1 MNEIHKFDTAQHY
14 LDLSLFHRID
24 INLYPLFVAIFE
36 QKSISRAAQSLSIS
50 QSAASHALQRLR
62 VQLEDE
68 VFIRLGNSMQPTPF
82 AEHIY
87 PVIKNALILFQNIS
101 QQKKSFDPSL
111 IKTLRVAIHDEIE
124 PLVLPKIIQHFEQID
139 QNIEFSSIKLNRN
152 TIQNDLLNQQLD
164 FIIDVESPTHD
175 SIGFQA
181 LLKDHYVICSQQSVM
196 NAEIYRSGLHIG
208 VSSRRTGTLLEDV
221 YLHRQGIHREIFLRC
236 QHYSTALKILEYNRD
251 AILTLPSAVLSH
263 LSYATNLT
271 IHSIPF
277 ELPTFTIG
285 IYWSDALIDNLR
297 YDFLKKEIISL
308 FA

>member
-111 IKTLRVAIHDEIE
+111 IKTLRIAIHDEIE

-152 TIQNDLLNQQLD
+152 TIQNYLLNQQLD

-196 NAEIYRSGLHIG
+196 NAEIYQYGLH
-208 VSSRRTGTLLEDV
+208 T
-221 YLHRQGIHREIFLRC
+221 
-236 QHYSTALKILEYNRD
+236 TALKILEYNRD

-277 ELPTFTIG
+277 ELPTFMIG

-297 YDFLKKEIISL
+297 YEFLKKEIISL
-308 FA
+308 FT